1 MRVKI
6 IVEVNTDLV
15 HGWGYEPQDYV
26 DLVQKYLNQV
36 IPHYK
41 PSVYLEKEEIS
52 KETEFSLNG
61 EEVSEEELQEALN
74 EAREEMVEAENNI
87 REVFGVS
94 APTAS
99 AILYL
104 RGRSRWTRE
113 KEEELIKRDKEGK
126 PIPFG
131 KILAGEF

>member
-52 KETEFSLNG
+52 KETEFSLNS